1 MAMEPSE
8 NIDPTLGEG
17 VFIAASAD
25 VSADVIGRVKLG
37 EQANA
42 WYNATLREDIND
54 LVIGDFSKV
63 QAGAGLTFIVNLSM
77 RKG

>member
-37 EQANA
+37 EAGE
-42 WYNATLREDIND
+42 R
-54 LVIGDFSKV
+54 LVKCD
-63 QAGAGLTFIVNLSM
+63 AA
-77 RKG
+77 